1 MHRYLQTNNRVS
13 AWIKRNICIF
23 AKVVKARNLVSVVL
37 TDSTV
42 LLLIILFTT
51 TPGVPIIK
59 KKKRK
64 KKNGSKIV
72 SSTRSPTCP
81 NRTIIELSL
90 SSLLWAWNPNARG
103 SKFCASKRD
112 LSEWRC
118 KPATLSARASWS
130 ALVPRWHGHECLPAH
145 VQAHVHAYFRTDCL
159 QRDNKPTRVRTRD
172 ERMDA
177 ADPSTA
183 VGIMNLIIPM
193 YLLYLGTILSGALD
207 IAILLHPNAMD

>member
-1 MHRYLQTNNRVS
+1 MN
-13 AWIKRNICIF
+13 
-23 AKVVKARNLVSVVL
+23 
-37 TDSTV
+37 
-42 LLLIILFTT
+42 
-51 TPGVPIIK
+51 K
-59 KKKRK
+59 KKHLHIWKSYKRK
-64 KKNGSKIV
+64 KSGISRFDWLYSAPVNYPIYCNTRCSNNKKEKKKDRSKIV

-177 ADPSTA
+177 ADP
-183 VGIMNLIIPM
+183 LQ
-193 YLLYLGTILSGALD
+193 LLE
-207 IAILLHPNAMD
+207 